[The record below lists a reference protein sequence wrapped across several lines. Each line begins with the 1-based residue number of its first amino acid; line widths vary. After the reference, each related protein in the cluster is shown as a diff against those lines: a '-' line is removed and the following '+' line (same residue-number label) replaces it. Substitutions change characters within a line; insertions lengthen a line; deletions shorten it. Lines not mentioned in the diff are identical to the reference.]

1 MDNRLFL
8 PKIETIFDPQCR
20 TYNQALYNEMIR
32 NALEA
37 VLSESMVFLQDNESI
52 EDPDIKADQYDQFLS
67 LLPLVTVKW
76 CQEIPGDI
84 SFYSLSKYRA
94 NSFRFFFDML
104 CNSLLP
110 GKRLNLVLLYAADFR
125 MPEIS
130 DQIFTFCEVII
141 RVESDQEL
149 SAVQANFPAVES
161 ELKLGIPSKNY
172 ARRIL
177 EIRGLL
183 NEEKTVIIQEHLSS
197 FINRWPDRFDYD
209 LLTEMQHV
217 LVMCHEKFK
226 ADRECRH
233 LSRIICAQ
241 YLFRKALRDAVKRS
255 PKKRSLYLKFL
266 RASLKGENRSK
277 RVLGVL
283 VGMNF
288 FRDKEVFD
296 QKHLLKAIQNYIPK
310 AQVIEGSIFVNRHG
324 SEHVFTLYL
333 EIEKNNGLD
342 FTSDEISLLKEEL
355 PGDLKDRIE
364 HLMHPVFMP
373 RNEEEIMRNIL
384 SLSNQIKY
392 LRDIPQVFISFDEQT
407 HADLLFTI
415 ILVRVLKPG
424 FLSIQELFKSIN
436 PSLEYT
442 QDYCQ
447 YAGILRRKYKKEATV
462 FRLKLLKDPFLR
474 ADHSIDLNK
483 ARQKVALELFKIIGE
498 FRDFN
503 GGMISKQNEV
513 LCELR
518 GLLHDIKYN
527 DLLLENFFYSLMP
540 VVMRNVLDPQAL
552 YTLFLMLLNFVDEP
566 LPIGKSYGIKIINEK
581 EFLFILIKIEN
592 TNLREEINKSISKL
606 QIHSSQLAHCYVSIH
621 DTTYKGYIYRC
632 SDLEKQ
638 EIFSQIILTTLAN
651 SEHRDKK

>member
-1 MDNRLFL
+1 MSHTVFL
-8 PKIETIFDPQCR
+8 PKIETIFDPHCR
-20 TYNQALYNEMIR
+20 TYSQALYNEMLH
-32 NALEA
+32 NHLEA
-37 VLSESMVFLQDNESI
+37 ILAERMTFVQD
-52 EDPDIKADQYDQFLS
+52 DPLFKDVDVKADQRAQFLA
-67 LLPLVTVKW
+67 LLPLVSVTW
-76 CQEIPGDI
+76 CEELPGDI

-141 RVESDQEL
+141 RVENQQEL
-149 SAVQANFPAVES
+149 AVIQANFPTVES
-161 ELKLGIPSKNY
+161 ELKLGIPSNHY

-183 NEEKTVIIQEHLSS
+183 NEEKTVVIQEHLSC
-197 FINRWPDRFDYD
+197 FINRSPEKFDYD

-241 YLFRKALRDAVKRS
+241 YLFRKALRDDIRRA
-255 PKKRSLYLKFL
+255 PKKRALYLKLF
-266 RASLKGENRSK
+266 RARLKEENRFK
-277 RVLGVL
+277 NVLGVL

-288 FRDKEVFD
+288 FQNTEVFN
-296 QKHLLKAIQNYIPK
+296 QNHLLKAIQNYLPK
-310 AQVIEGSIFVNRHG
+310 AQIIEGSVFVNRHG

-342 FTSDEISLLKEEL
+342 FTSDEIRLLRQEL
-355 PGDLKDRIE
+355 PSDLKDRIE

-384 SLSNQIKY
+384 SLSKEIKY

-407 HADLLFTI
+407 HAGLLFTI
-415 ILVRVLKPG
+415 ILVRVLKSDSIP
-424 FLSIQELFKSIN
+424 IQEMFKQTD
-436 PSLEYT
+436 SLLDYT
-442 QDYCQ
+442 PDCCQ
-447 YAGILRRKYKKEATV
+447 YTGMLRRKYKKEATV
-462 FRLKLLKDPFLR
+462 FRVKLPKDHFLR

-483 ARQKVALELFKIIGE
+483 ARQAVAAELFKVVGE

-518 GLLHDIKYN
+518 GLLYDKKYN
-527 DLLLENFFYSLMP
+527 DLILENFFYSLMP
-540 VVMRNVLDPQAL
+540 VVMRNVLGSHAL
-552 YTLFLMLLNFVDEP
+552 YTLFLMLLDFIDEP
-566 LPIGKSYGIKIINEK
+566 SLRKKNYDIKRVDQEA
-581 EFLFILIKIEN
+581 FLFLMIKIEDGAI
-592 TNLREEINKSISKL
+592 REELNKAITKL
-606 QIHSSQLAHCYVSIH
+606 HIHASELANCYVSVH
-621 DTTYKGYIYRC
+621 DTIYKGYIYR
-632 SDLEKQ
+632 S
-638 EIFSQIILTTLAN
+638 
-651 SEHRDKK
+651 HDKNKKELFYQTVLSALSHP